1 VLAGLSRSQ
10 KPTGG
15 KHGLQEPKGFPW
27 GVRDQRAKRRMNE
40 ETTSAPNQGEQ
51 SAEGAGPERKAPQA
65 SGEVNRLRERIREL
79 EGQMHPISTAWD
91 QVQLSRHEQRPYSL
105 DYVSRVFTNFREIHG
120 DRRYSDDT
128 AIVGG
133 MALLEGSPVMV
144 VGQQKGRN
152 TKERLYRNYG
162 MPRPEGYRK
171 ALRLMRLAE
180 KFGRPILCFVDTPGA
195 YPGIGAEER
204 GQAQAIAENLLVMA
218 QIRVPIIVT
227 VLGEGGSGGA
237 LAIGVGNKV
246 LMLEHAIYS
255 VISPESCSAIL
266 WKDQEHARE
275 AAEALKLS
283 SEHLHRFKVVDEI
296 VPEPEGGAQN
306 DWDKAA
312 EILKAALVRSL
323 EELSGL
329 TPDELIDHR
338 YQRFRRIGEIA
349 GN

>member
-1 VLAGLSRSQ
+1 
-10 KPTGG
+10 
-15 KHGLQEPKGFPW
+15 
-27 GVRDQRAKRRMNE
+27 MNE
-40 ETTSAPNQGEQ
+40 DTASASNQSGQ
-51 SAEGAGPERKAPQA
+51 SAEETGAGIREPRTT
-65 SGEVNRLRERIREL
+65 GEVTRLKERIREL
-79 EGQMHPISTAWD
+79 EGQMHAVSTAWD

-105 DYVSRVFTNFREIHG
+105 DYLSRMFTHFREIHG
-120 DRRYSDDT
+120 DRRYSDDK
-128 AIVGG
+128 AMVGG

-144 VGQQKGRN
+144 IGQQKGRN

-227 VLGEGGSGGA
+227 ILGEGGSGGA

-275 AAEALKLS
+275 AADALKLS
-283 SEHLHRFKVVDEI
+283 SEHLHHFKVVDEI

-312 EILKAALVRSL
+312 EFLKEALVHSL

-329 TPDELIDHR
+329 SPDELIDHR

>member
-1 VLAGLSRSQ
+1 MNDEIGSASNPLEESVEEAGAD
-10 KPTGG
+10 T
-15 KHGLQEPKGFPW
+15 
-27 GVRDQRAKRRMNE
+27 
-40 ETTSAPNQGEQ
+40 
-51 SAEGAGPERKAPQA
+51 EGQQTP
-65 SGEVNRLRERIREL
+65 GEVDRLIERIREL
-79 EGQMHPISTAWD
+79 EGRIHPISTAWD
-91 QVQLSRHEQRPYSL
+91 QVQLSRHEQRPYTL
-105 DYVSRVFTNFREIHG
+105 DYLSRIFTNFREIHG
-120 DRRYSDDT
+120 DRRYSDDK

-144 VGQQKGRN
+144 IGQQKGRN

-246 LMLEHAIYS
+246 LMMEHSIYS

-283 SEHLHRFKVVDEI
+283 SEHLHRFNVVDEI

-306 DWDKAA
+306 DWDVAA
-312 EILKAALVRSL
+312 EALKNALIRSL
-323 EELSGL
+323 EELSGMSAE
-329 TPDELIDHR
+329 ELIRHR
-338 YQRFRRIGEIA
+338 YERFRRIGEIA
-349 GN
+349 EN

>member
-1 VLAGLSRSQ
+1 
-10 KPTGG
+10 
-15 KHGLQEPKGFPW
+15 
-27 GVRDQRAKRRMNE
+27 MNE
-40 ETTSAPNQGEQ
+40 DIGDASHQADRSEGSAALANKSTP
-51 SAEGAGPERKAPQA
+51 
-65 SGEVNRLRERIREL
+65 GEVSRLKERIREL
-79 EGQMHPISTAWD
+79 EGQMHAVATAWD
-91 QVQLSRHEQRPYSL
+91 QVQLSRHEQRPYTL
-105 DYVSRVFTNFREIHG
+105 DYLSRIFTSFRQIHG
-120 DRRYSDDT
+120 DRRYADDK

-133 MALLEGSPVMV
+133 MALLDGSSVMV
-144 VGQQKGRN
+144 IGQQKGRN

-237 LAIGVGNKV
+237 LAIGVGNRV
-246 LMLEHAIYS
+246 LMLEHSIYS

-283 SEHLHRFKVVDEI
+283 AEHLHRFGVVDEI

-312 EILKAALVRSL
+312 EFLKVALLRNL

-329 TPDELIDHR
+329 SPEKLVQHR
-338 YQRFRRIGEIA
+338 YERFRQIGEVA